1 MVSEGCICH
10 LQKTQERNV
19 IKVKS
24 YKEFDTALR
33 IKLCLLYKEQRR
45 LLVEVN
51 DHSYKL
57 LKVLYIDQLYFSLLR
72 TGAINTSLVKGDN
85 IGEFTNF

>member
-57 LKVLYIDQLYFSLLR
+57 LRFFIL
-72 TGAINTSLVKGDN
+72 INLFLSFKNRCHKCKSCEGKQ
-85 IGEFTNF
+85 